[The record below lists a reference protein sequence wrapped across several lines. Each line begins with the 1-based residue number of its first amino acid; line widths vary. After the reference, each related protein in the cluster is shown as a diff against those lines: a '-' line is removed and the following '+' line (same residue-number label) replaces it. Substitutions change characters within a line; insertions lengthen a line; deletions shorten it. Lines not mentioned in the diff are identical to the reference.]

1 MENVRAVAKKIITVL
16 NDHQR
21 NEQLENQVE
30 QFFDVHSFWL
40 IDNDGM
46 RLSSTWIRND
56 FETRISI
63 LRGIAL
69 ADDHPNHYKVE
80 STSNCPQP

>member
-1 MENVRAVAKKIITVL
+1 MENVREIARKIITIL

-21 NEQLENQVE
+21 NDQLENQVE
-30 QFFDVHSFWL
+30 QFFDVHSFWI
-40 IDNDGM
+40 IDNDDM
-46 RLSSTWIRND
+46 RLSSTWITND

-69 ADDHPNHYKVE
+69 ADDHPNQYKVE